1 MSLMIFS
8 VRPGPRTRM
17 QPSPVRLEVRNPTM
31 RYNIWADRL
40 IGMEPTDPD
49 NEFDYG
55 SLNVHFFVGP
65 VHDRL
70 IHTLDG
76 YRWVF
81 QMTRSNLVSVTVIS
95 GEQRT
100 TLAENQQ
107 AESVVMSGGIHRVF
121 YCEGNIMRMSA
132 SQQQNL

>member
-1 MSLMIFS
+1 MSRMIFS
-8 VRPGPRTRM
+8 VRPGPRTRV
-17 QPSPVRLEVRNPTM
+17 QPSPVRLEVSNPTM

-40 IGMEPTDPD
+40 IGLEPTDPD

-55 SLNVHFFVGP
+55 SLNVHFSVDP
-65 VHDRL
+65 VHNRL

-76 YRWVF
+76 YRWDF
-81 QMTRSNLVSVTVIS
+81 RMTRSNLVSVTVIS

-107 AESVVMSGGIHRVF
+107 ADSVVTSGGIIRIF

-132 SQQQNL
+132 GQQQNL